1 MSSDASSGHEVLLV
15 TAPGA
20 SVSPLPEFNNNE
32 SNEEMTMK
40 AIQVLKQ
47 QVRSLAEQGKN
58 LAASARSSSGMDR
71 HQWWLEKRKL
81 GTDARYALL
90 AYACIRGVPYKVAE
104 QRCRQYN
111 EPSPTKVFEVMTT
124 ALGADLAA
132 TWSPE
137 PVKAWLRAELPT
149 EEQRAA

>member
-1 MSSDASSGHEVLLV
+1 
-15 TAPGA
+15 
-20 SVSPLPEFNNNE
+20 
-32 SNEEMTMK
+32 MK
-40 AIQVLKQ
+40 AIQVLRQ
-47 QVRSLAEQGKN
+47 QVKSLAEQGKSI
-58 LAASARSSSGMDR
+58 AANIRSSSGMSR
-71 HQWWLEKRKL
+71 HYWWLDKRKL

-111 EPSPTKVFEVMTT
+111 EPSPTKVFEVMAA

-149 EEQRAA
+149 AEQEAA